1 MIDVT
6 LENFETE
13 VIAASMATPVLVDFW
28 ADWCG
33 PCKSLGPVLEKLEQ
47 AYAGRFRLVKINAD
61 NEQQLTQAFGIKS
74 LPTCILM
81 AGGKPV
87 DGFMGAQP
95 EGQVRQFLDKHLPS
109 EDFLQ
114 AQAAAEQANQHL
126 EAGDHD
132 SARAALEN
140 ALASNPGNDDA
151 RYDLIKLLLNAG
163 ELNEAAALLAPALSR
178 IPVPLR
184 FEALQQML
192 HALEFVT
199 TDPRGQWPLDKFDEL
214 IGQNKRD
221 FETRFAKSRVLMA
234 AGDWTAAMEE
244 LLEIIMRDKKWDAE
258 APRKTFVA
266 ILEIL
271 TPPAPKAAADG
282 SGKSAG
288 GIELTGKSALQEDP
302 QAALVASY
310 RRKLSMALN

>member
-13 VIAASMATPVLVDFW
+13 VIAASTTTPVLLDFW

-33 PCKSLGPVLEKLEQ
+33 PCKSLGPLLEKLEM
-47 AYAGRFRLVKINAD
+47 AYAGRFKLVKVNAD
-61 NEQQLTQAFGIKS
+61 AEQQLTQAFGIKS

-81 AGGKPV
+81 VNGQPV

-95 EGQVRQFLDKHLPS
+95 EGQIWLLLDKHLPS
-109 EDFLQ
+109 EALLE
-114 AQAAAEQANQHL
+114 AQAAAQQAHEHL
-126 EAGDHD
+126 QAGDAG

-140 ALASNPGNDDA
+140 ALASDPGNDDA
-151 RYDLIKLLLNAG
+151 RFDLVKLLLNAG
-163 ELNEAAALLAPALSR
+163 ELNEAAALLAPAMSR

-184 FEALQQML
+184 FDALQQML
-192 HALEFVT
+192 NALEFVVN
-199 TDPRGQWPLDKFDEL
+199 DPRGQWPLEKFDEL

-221 FETRFAKSRVLMA
+221 FEARFAKSRLLMA
-234 AGDWTAAMEE
+234 AGDWTAAMDE
-244 LLEIIMRDKKWDAE
+244 LLEIIMRDKKWDEE

-266 ILEIL
+266 ILELL
-271 TPPAPKAAADG
+271 TPPAPKAAPAA
-282 SGKSAG
+282 GKTAG
-288 GIELTGKSALQEDP
+288 GIELTGTSTVQEDP

>member
-6 LENFETE
+6 IENFETE
-13 VIAASMATPVLVDFW
+13 VLAASLTTPVLLDFW
-28 ADWCG
+28 AEWCG
-33 PCKSLGPVLEKLEQ
+33 PCKSLGPVLEKLEV
-47 AYAGRFRLVKINAD
+47 AYGGRFKLVKVNAD

-95 EGQVRQFLDKHLPS
+95 EGQIKQFLDKHLPS
-109 EDFLQ
+109 EEFLQ
-114 AQAAAEQANQHL
+114 AQAAAEEAHQHL
-126 EAGDHD
+126 QSGDHN

-140 ALASNPGNDDA
+140 ALANDPGNDDA
-151 RYDLIKLLLNAG
+151 RHDLIKLLLNAG
-163 ELNEAAALLAPALSR
+163 ELNEAAALLAPAMSR

-192 HALEFVT
+192 NALEFVT

-244 LLEIIMRDKKWDAE
+244 LLEIIMRDKKWDDE

-266 ILEIL
+266 ILELL
-271 TPPAPKAAADG
+271 TPPAPKAAPEA
-282 SGKSAG
+282 GKTAG
-288 GIELTGKSALQEDP
+288 GIELTGKAALQEDP
-302 QAALVASY
+302 QAVLVASY